1 MSRPSLLILLL
12 LFSSALCAAEPAPD
26 QRAPIRLKAQE
37 KAQIHAE
44 MRMFLSVTQKIVAG
58 VAANDMM
65 AVAAAA
71 HEAGMASAGD
81 MPDSVRVKLP
91 LPFKQLGHATHMA
104 FDDLARD
111 AVGRVERDVLQE
123 PLHHRV
129 QPPRAN
135 VLLLPVELLGGRR
148 ERLDRV
154 GRDLKVDA
162 LGRQEQ
168 LRLAHQGVLG
178 LHEDAREVGAREA
191 LELHADRQAALR
203 AVR

>member
-1 MSRPSLLILLL
+1 MSRPSLLILLV
-12 LFSSALCAAEPAPD
+12 LFSSALCAAKPTPD
-26 QRAPIRLKAQE
+26 QRAPLRLKAQE

-58 VAANDMM
+58 VAANDMK

-111 AVGRVERDVLQE
+111 AESLGD
-123 PLHHRV
+123 
-129 QPPRAN
+129 AN
-135 VLLLPVELLGGRR
+135 QALKQLGQA
-148 ERLDRV
+148 LDLCV
-154 GRDLKVDA
+154 A
-162 LGRQEQ
+162 C
-168 LRLAHQGVLG
+168 
-178 LHEDAREVGAREA
+178 
-191 LELHADRQAALR
+191 HAIYRIETR
-203 AVR
+203 

>member
-111 AVGRVERDVLQE
+111 AESLGD
-123 PLHHRV
+123 
-129 QPPRAN
+129 AN
-135 VLLLPVELLGGRR
+135 QALKQLGQA
-148 ERLDRV
+148 LDRCV
-154 GRDLKVDA
+154 A
-162 LGRQEQ
+162 C
-168 LRLAHQGVLG
+168 
-178 LHEDAREVGAREA
+178 
-191 LELHADRQAALR
+191 HAIYRIETR
-203 AVR
+203 

>member
-1 MSRPSLLILLL
+1 MFRPSLLLLL
-12 LFSSALCAAEPAPD
+12 ALLSSSLCAAEPTPD
-26 QRAPIRLKAQE
+26 KRAPLRLKAQE

-58 VAANDMM
+58 VAANDMK

-111 AVGRVERDVLQE
+111 AESLGD
-123 PLHHRV
+123 
-129 QPPRAN
+129 AN
-135 VLLLPVELLGGRR
+135 QALKQLGQA
-148 ERLDRV
+148 LDRCV
-154 GRDLKVDA
+154 A
-162 LGRQEQ
+162 C
-168 LRLAHQGVLG
+168 
-178 LHEDAREVGAREA
+178 
-191 LELHADRQAALR
+191 HAIYRIETR
-203 AVR
+203 